1 MAMDSRSMSVSKP
14 ARKKLFCRPVYPLQ
28 IRRRDETKH
37 FLTIGDTGA
46 GKTQFIKQVLYYA
59 QNSGD
64 TCVVLDSK
72 LEFIPEFYSPGRGDK
87 ILSPKDA
94 RGIYWDIAEEVT
106 DEADAVSVT
115 RALYPSHPNNPLAQ
129 FFDDQACKIAA
140 YLLTYSEPRP
150 TCADYAAWLAQPEEI
165 YRRVA
170 GSEHQQTLSAKS
182 PNMLNSILGTL
193 NTVGYALRMMP
204 AERHGRERFTVR
216 EWARHRQGWL
226 FLPNTADTREAL
238 RPLQSGWADMA
249 MLRVMSSPQQTR
261 RVWVVLDELD
271 TLNTLPKLTE
281 GMTMMR
287 STGNTLVLGT
297 QNTAQL
303 EDRYGRQADTIFSQA
318 GTKMIFAVSEPKT
331 AKSLQDLFGEV
342 EIRRYRESRT
352 GSIFGKHDRNN
363 FSGPEDIRKPLVLA
377 SEIQGLPDLMGYL
390 CQRPVDG
397 EPGLHVVP
405 VRLPFLDQYKLHPGN
420 VERVIPR
427 LDRKLWTAADTE
439 REANNLLE
447 TLVPP
452 VPSLEAAY

>member
-1 MAMDSRSMSVSKP
+1 MRLPMAMGSPSMF
-14 ARKKLFCRPVYPLQ
+14 AKKLFQRPVYPMR
-28 IRRRDETKH
+28 IRRRDESKH
-37 FLTIGDTGA
+37 FLTIGDTGS
-46 GKTQFIKQVLYYA
+46 GKSQFIKQLLCYA
-59 QNSGD
+59 EASGD

-72 LEFIPEFYSPGRGDK
+72 LEFIPEFYRPERGDK

-94 RGIYWDIAEEVT
+94 RCIYWDIADEVT

-140 YLLTYSEPRP
+140 YLLTYSDPRP
-150 TCADYAAWLAQPEEI
+150 TCADYAGWLAHPEEI

-193 NTVGYALRMMP
+193 NT
-204 AERHGRERFTVR
+204 
-216 EWARHRQGWL
+216 
-226 FLPNTADTREAL
+226 ADTREAL

-249 MLRVMSSPQQTR
+249 MLRVMSSRQQTR
-261 RVWVVLDELD
+261 RVWIVLDELD

-287 STGNTLVLGT
+287 STGNSLVLGT

-352 GSIFGKHDRNN
+352 GSFFGKHDRNN
-363 FSGPEDIRKPLVLA
+363 FSGPEDIRKPLLLA
-377 SEIQGLPDLMGYL
+377 SQIQGLPDLMGYF
-390 CQRPVDG
+390 CQRPVDE
-397 EPGLHVVP
+397 EPGLHVVL
-405 VRLPFLDQYKLHPGN
+405 VRLPYLGKLERHPGN
-420 VERVIPR
+420 IERVIPR
-427 LDRKLWTAADTE
+427 LDRALWTAEDTE
-439 REANNLLE
+439 READLQP
-447 TLVPP
+447 VIMP
-452 VPSLEAAY
+452 VPSLTGAF

>member
-1 MAMDSRSMSVSKP
+1 
-14 ARKKLFCRPVYPLQ
+14 
-28 IRRRDETKH
+28 
-37 FLTIGDTGA
+37 
-46 GKTQFIKQVLYYA
+46 
-59 QNSGD
+59 
-64 TCVVLDSK
+64 
-72 LEFIPEFYSPGRGDK
+72 
-87 ILSPKDA
+87 
-94 RGIYWDIAEEVT
+94 
-106 DEADAVSVT
+106 
-115 RALYPSHPNNPLAQ
+115 LYPSHPNNPLAQ

-140 YLLTYSEPRP
+140 YLLTYSDPRP
-150 TCADYAAWLAQPEEI
+150 TCADYACWLAHPEEI

-204 AERHGRERFTVR
+204 VERQGRERVTIR
-216 EWARHRQGWL
+216 EWAGHRQGWL

-249 MLRVMSSPQQTR
+249 MLRVMSSRQQTR
-261 RVWVVLDELD
+261 RVWIVLDELD
-271 TLNTLPKLTE
+271 TLTTLPKLTE

-287 STGNTLVLGT
+287 STGNSLVLGT

-377 SEIQGLPDLMGYL
+377 SEIQGLPDLMGYF
-390 CQRPVDG
+390 CQRPVDQ
-397 EPGLHVVP
+397 EPGLHVVL
-405 VRLPFLDQYKLHPGN
+405 VRLPYLGNVERHPGN

-427 LDRKLWTAADTE
+427 LDRQLWTAADTE
-439 REANNLLE
+439 REANNLQQ
-447 TLVPP
+447 LVPP